1 MITSLDIMQ
10 YRAGF
15 LEEHPNEEIDDA
27 TVMSCLQ
34 DEQDQLIEKLIAD
47 DLQNPEFIAHYL
59 AEGCDGYK
67 NASVAELWEELN
79 LRGLTL

>member
-10 YRAGF
+10 YRAGW
-15 LEEHPNEEIDDA
+15 LETHPDEPLDDA
-27 TVMSCLQ
+27 TVMDCLQ

-47 DLQNPEFIAHYL
+47 DMRDPLHIADLL
-59 AEGCDGYK
+59 ANGFEGY
-67 NASVAELWEELN
+67 NSLSNAELWEELN

>member
-15 LEEHPNEEIDDA
+15 LEEHPDEEIDDA

-34 DEQDQLIEKLIAD
+34 DEQDSLIEKLIAD
-47 DLQNPEFIAHYL
+47 DMRDPLHIADLL
-59 AEGCDGYK
+59 ANGFDGYK
-67 NASVAELWEELN
+67 SLSNAELWEEFN